1 MYAMQIKTGLLSLL
15 WIVALLACNNP
26 VIGQETAP
34 GFTLFDINGKEFS
47 LSDYQGR
54 VVLIDLFRMQPSCP
68 PCIYAIPHLKGVYNK
83 YSRSDVIMMSIS
95 ISSLDTDDTLR
106 SDFVE
111 EYDIPWIVAC
121 GGTPMASKYSV
132 SGVPTLVIVD
142 AEGNLR
148 YRHEGVTEKS
158 TLISEIDFFF
168 ITILSPKNKEY
179 TSPFVSLNFTLS
191 KAPSW
196 ICYSLDGEKN
206 VTISGN
212 TNMTNL
218 TDGAHS
224 VAVYFQEASGNTV
237 YSDKVYFSIDTT
249 TQPDTGQTGLPF
261 TLIAII
267 GGAVIIFLIVGIV
280 VAGQLLGWSEPPKKR
295 GSHRGKS

>member
-1 MYAMQIKTGLLSLL
+1 MCAMQIKTGLFSLL
-15 WIVALLACNNP
+15 LIVALLACNNP
-26 VIGQETAP
+26 AIGQETAP
-34 GFTLFDINGKEFS
+34 GFTLFDVNGKEFS

-54 VVLIDLFRMQPSCP
+54 VVLIDLFRLQPSCP

-95 ISSLDTDDTLR
+95 ISSLDTNDTLR

-121 GGTPMASKYSV
+121 GGTQMASKYSV

-158 TLISEIDFFF
+158 TLISEIDSFF
-168 ITILSPKNKEY
+168 INILSPRNKKY
-179 TSPFVSLNFTLS
+179 ASPLVPLNFTLS
-191 KAPSW
+191 KTSSW

-212 TNMTNL
+212 TNMTDL
-218 TDGAHS
+218 ADGEHS
-224 VAVYFQEASGNTV
+224 VAVYFQEASSNTI
-237 YSDKVYFSIDTT
+237 YSNKVYFSIDTT
-249 TQPDTGQTGLPF
+249 TQPDTGPTGPPY

-267 GGAVIIFLIVGIV
+267 GGAVIIFLIVSIV
-280 VAGQLLGWSEPPKKR
+280 VAGQLLGWSKSPKKR
-295 GSHRGKS
+295 RSHTGKG